1 MVLILSGAGGGCG
14 HAPSPRQDPHP
25 SPAELPALPSRPR
38 PGARPLP
45 APCARQP
52 CCSCPRCWRS
62 WLTVRD
68 PGVRRQDWGRG
79 RVPGVG
85 REDHPR
91 AKLRASG
98 CPAQAPR
105 SAGCAAPRAG
115 RAGRGTGSAGGKLPL
130 LPPFAP
136 GRDLAFNHLSGSNG
150 IFQLQFIT
158 PPTPRIHSRVHP
170 LATSPHSRRLGALG
184 SMPGGRAQGGES
196 GRSRW
201 RPRVPP
207 RLSRVKLRST
217 LPPVPGPLTAEGRGR
232 MAAGPGFGTSLTS
245 LRLGAATR
253 ESGFRVQFQ
262 GETRWVRVPLSGSS
276 LCPGLQQ
283 LRSWDRDSVL
293 PGVLSLHPPFLHT
306 PGALAT
312 SLPAVLLG
320 PSPPHGRRLF
330 AGGLLPHPAVLGPP
344 LAVRSPTSSV
354 LG

>member
-1 MVLILSGAGGGCG
+1 M
-14 HAPSPRQDPHP
+14 
-25 SPAELPALPSRPR
+25 
-38 PGARPLP
+38 
-45 APCARQP
+45 
-52 CCSCPRCWRS
+52 
-62 WLTVRD
+62 
-68 PGVRRQDWGRG
+68 
-79 RVPGVG
+79 G
-85 REDHPR
+85 REDHFR

-158 PPTPRIHSRVHP
+158 PPTPHIHSRVHP
-170 LATSPHSRRLGALG
+170 FATSAHSRRLGALG
-184 SMPGGRAQGGES
+184 RVPGGRAQGGES

-207 RLSRVKLRST
+207 PLSPAKLLST

-262 GETRWVRVPLSGSS
+262 GETRGVRGPLSGSS

-283 LRSWDRDSVL
+283 LRS
-293 PGVLSLHPPFLHT
+293 
-306 PGALAT
+306 
-312 SLPAVLLG
+312 
-320 PSPPHGRRLF
+320 
-330 AGGLLPHPAVLGPP
+330 
-344 LAVRSPTSSV
+344 
-354 LG
+354 